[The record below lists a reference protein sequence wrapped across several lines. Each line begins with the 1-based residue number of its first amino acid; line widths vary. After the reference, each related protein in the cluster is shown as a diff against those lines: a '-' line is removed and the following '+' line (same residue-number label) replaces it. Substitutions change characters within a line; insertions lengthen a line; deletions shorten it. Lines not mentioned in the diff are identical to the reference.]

1 MTKIK
6 SHSKF
11 FAVFMAMSLLLF
23 SCSKDVPLTEESSSL
38 SAKYSSKDMF
48 EALYFYDGKLA
59 NDMPSIDSKF
69 INKTL
74 ESLKEIDLNSTEGK
88 GQSVESEYE
97 RYIKFKDYIFGYIEE
112 NHPDKLS
119 EFTIKMSSGDHYE
132 IIEASSDLSEL
143 YIEAILASAVI
154 LPII

>member
-74 ESLKEIDLNSTEGK
+74 ESLKEIDLNST
-88 GQSVESEYE
+88 V
-97 RYIKFKDYIFGYIEE
+97 
-112 NHPDKLS
+112 
-119 EFTIKMSSGDHYE
+119 
-132 IIEASSDLSEL
+132 
-143 YIEAILASAVI
+143 
-154 LPII
+154 